1 VQNCAPERQGVH
13 HLRKSEAQTTAGVN
27 MARIAGVD
35 LPNEKRLDIAL
46 TYLYGV
52 GRSNVVNVLK
62 DAQVDGARRVK
73 TLTDEEVNKIAKIL
87 EKGYTVE
94 GDLRKEVSD
103 NIKRLIEI
111 RSYRGSRHVKK
122 LPARGQRTR
131 SNARTKRGKRMTI
144 GAMKKDDRIRT
155 ETAAPPAGEPAAESK
170 KE

>member
-1 VQNCAPERQGVH
+1 
-13 HLRKSEAQTTAGVN
+13 

-52 GRSNVVNVLK
+52 GRKNVVNVLK
-62 DAQVDGARRVK
+62 EAQMDGARRIK

-87 EKGYTVE
+87 EKGYSVE

-111 RSYRGSRHVKK
+111 RSYRGLRHVKK
-122 LPARGQRTR
+122 LPVRGQRTR

-144 GAMKKDDRIRT
+144 GAMKKDDRIKT
-155 ETAAPPAGEPAAESK
+155 DTAAAPTAATEK
-170 KE
+170 K